1 MKTLSIVTA
10 CFNEE
15 ENIEA
20 LYHEVKAVIR
30 QTPYSYEHIFI
41 DNCST
46 DQTVSILRKL
56 ANEDPN
62 VKVIVNSRNFGH
74 VRSPCYALLQADG
87 DAVISIV
94 ADFQDPPHLILE
106 FIKAW
111 EAGYKIV
118 AGIKE
123 QSQESQLMMRLF
135 RKTFYKII
143 ASISEIPVIQNFTG
157 FGLFDKVAI
166 QAMRQYHDPYPYF
179 RGLLCEIGFEVAKIP
194 YSQPKRKQGRTK
206 NNFLTLFDMAML
218 GITTYSKIP
227 IRLIT
232 LIGGALTALNL
243 VLLPL
248 TITLKT
254 LIFKELHW
262 GFLLFHSIFFLF
274 SLQFLVMG
282 VLGEYILTINSR
294 LIKRPL
300 VIEKERINFTQN
312 TNQKVDIIHK

>member
-15 ENIEA
+15 ENVEA

-30 QTPYSYEHIFI
+30 QTPYQYEHIFI
-41 DNCST
+41 DNSST
-46 DQTVSILRKL
+46 DQTVPILRKL
-56 ANEDPN
+56 SQEDPN
-62 VKVIVNSRNFGH
+62 VKIIVNSRNFGH
-74 VRSPCYALLQADG
+74 IRSPCYALLQADG

-123 QSQESQLMMRLF
+123 QSQESRPMF
-135 RKTFYKII
+135 FIRKLFYKII
-143 ASISEIPVIQNFTG
+143 ASISEAPMIQNFSG
-157 FGLFDKVAI
+157 FGLFDAKVI
-166 QAMRQYHDPYPYF
+166 QAMRQYDDPYPYF
-179 RGLLCEIGFEVAKIP
+179 RGLLSEIGFEIAKVP

-206 NNFLTLFDMAML
+206 NNFLTLFDMAIL

-232 LIGGALTALNL
+232 LIGGALTTLNL

-254 LIFKELHW
+254 LIYKDLHW

-274 SLQFLVMG
+274 SLQCLVMG

-300 VIEKERINFTQN
+300 VIEKERINFTHN
-312 TNQKVDIIHK
+312 TTPKVDAIHK